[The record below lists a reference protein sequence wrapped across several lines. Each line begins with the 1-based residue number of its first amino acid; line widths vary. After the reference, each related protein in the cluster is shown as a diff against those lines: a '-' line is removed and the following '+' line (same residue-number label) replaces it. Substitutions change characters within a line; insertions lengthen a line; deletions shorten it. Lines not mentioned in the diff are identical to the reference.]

1 MADITFATY
10 DAFWTNLF
18 NGGGTVDLDS
28 ATVKMTLHAASYS
41 PNTGTDDFFNDA
53 TGELTTAGGY
63 TAGGVTLAN
72 KVSGIVAANS
82 WAKAH
87 TVSTAWRLG
96 EIVRPSAGN
105 GFVYR
110 CIVAGTGAGTAP
122 TWPTTIGTTVTDG
135 GATWACVGTRVYRFT
150 SDAVVWSA
158 PFSAGPFQ
166 RAVLWIDTAGA
177 ASTDPL
183 IAVASWGSAQTGQD
197 GSWTITPDSGNG
209 WLALP
214 LP

>member
-1 MADITFATY
+1 MTDISFVPY

-18 NGGGTVDLDS
+18 NAGNIDMDT
-28 ATVKMTLHAASYS
+28 ATVRLTLHAAAYS
-41 PNTGTDDFFNDA
+41 PNLATDDFFNDA
-53 TGELTTAGGY
+53 TNELTTASGY
-63 TAGGVTLAN
+63 TANGVALAN
-72 KVSGIVAANS
+72 KVSGIVVANS
-82 WAKAH
+82 WSKAH

-96 EIVRPSAGN
+96 EIVRPSSGN

-122 TWPTTIGTTVTDG
+122 TWPTVVGTTVTDG
-135 GATWACVGTRVYRFT
+135 GATWACVGTRCYRFT
-150 SDAVVWSA
+150 SDPVVWSA
-158 PFSAGPFQ
+158 PFDAGPFQ
-166 RAVLWIDTAGA
+166 RAVLYIDTAGA
-177 ASTDPL
+177 TTTDPL
-183 IAVASWGSAQTGQD
+183 IAVASYGSTQTGQS